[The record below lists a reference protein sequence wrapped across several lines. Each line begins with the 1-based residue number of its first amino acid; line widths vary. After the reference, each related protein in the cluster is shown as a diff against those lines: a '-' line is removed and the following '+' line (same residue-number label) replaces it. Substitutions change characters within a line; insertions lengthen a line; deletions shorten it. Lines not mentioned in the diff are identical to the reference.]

1 MSAWR
6 SSVVRY
12 QLLLFV
18 ALTYPLSWWAVPFA
32 QGALIPHGPALAAIV
47 VVGLTE
53 GRPGLRRFWRR
64 CTNWR
69 AGWWYLIGPA
79 VIAAYLLAA
88 YIISQLLGVSV
99 TTAIQLPSAAVLL
112 NLLLLGGLWEEPG
125 WTGYALPAL
134 QERFGRRRDGVLIAT
149 LLLGTIRAFW
159 HLPLVLS
166 GAIAWYDAAFFSLAL
181 QVTITWVYNRSNG
194 SVPAV
199 MVTHFPSNV
208 LAGATMLV
216 AFSGSER
223 AMYYVLFVI
232 CACLIAL
239 TILWR
244 SQFRLGYREILL
256 QPGVQPGD
264 WQG

>member
-6 SSVVRY
+6 NSVTRN

-18 ALTYPLSWWAVPFA
+18 VLAYALSWWAVPFA
-32 QGALIPHGPALAAIV
+32 QGGLIPHGPALAAIIII
-47 VVGLTE
+47 GLAE
-53 GRPGLRRFWRR
+53 GRHGLRRFWRR

-79 VIAAYLLAA
+79 VIVAYLLVA
-88 YIISQLLGVSV
+88 YLINELLGATV
-99 TTAIQLPSAAVLL
+99 TTPPQLPSASVLL

-134 QERFGRRRDGVLIAT
+134 QERFGHRRNGVLIAT
-149 LLLGTIRAFW
+149 LLLGIVRAFW

-166 GAIAWYDAAFFSLAL
+166 GAIPWYDAVFYSLAL
-181 QVTITWVYNRSNG
+181 QVIISWVYNRSNG

-199 MVTHFPSNV
+199 MVTHFTSNV
-208 LAGATMLV
+208 LGGATMLV
-216 AFSGSER
+216 VFSGSER

-239 TILWR
+239 AILWH
-244 SQFRLGYREILL
+244 SQFRLGYREIL
-256 QPGVQPGD
+256 VRTGD